1 MLRAMRL
8 RALALV
14 LGTLVACKGR
24 SSPPSSSVSPPAS
37 PSLVSSSSSSVSP
50 SPDLALSPLT
60 CANIQGCVEK
70 CPLGAGLPPCAAACV
85 ARLTPAA
92 RPFYDALQA
101 CVAPHCA
108 ADAGAPCLDPG
119 ALGCKLCAMSHC
131 GGLASTCL
139 LH

>member
-8 RALALV
+8 AAVALV
-14 LGTLVACKGR
+14 LTLVACKGR
-24 SSPPSSSVSPPAS
+24 SSPSSSASPPAPSSSG
-37 PSLVSSSSSSVSP
+37 SSSSSSLSP
-50 SPDLALSPLT
+50 PADLALPSLS
-60 CANIQGCVEK
+60 CANIQSCVEK
-70 CPLGAGLPPCAAACV
+70 CPLGAALPPCAAACV
-85 ARLTPAA
+85 TRLTPAA